1 MAETGKILVVD
12 DDSLVVWSFKEDL
25 TSLGYQVNTA
35 QKGLEAIEK
44 TRADVPDLILLDLK
58 LPDISGLEVLRRLRE
73 RYPNINVIIITA
85 YGGVD
90 TAVEAMKLGARDYID
105 KAIKIEELAHKI
117 SKAMRD
123 TRIRHEYFYQKELL
137 KTRFGLE
144 DIIGKGPKF
153 LEVLEIRRWA

>member
-1 MAETGKILVVD
+1 MVVD

-73 RYPNINVIIITA
+73 R
-85 YGGVD
+85 
-90 TAVEAMKLGARDYID
+90 
-105 KAIKIEELAHKI
+105 
-117 SKAMRD
+117 
-123 TRIRHEYFYQKELL
+123 
-137 KTRFGLE
+137 
-144 DIIGKGPKF
+144 
-153 LEVLEIRRWA
+153 